1 MLEWCHSIMRLYLA
15 VLVLALV
22 SAVATAKRLA
32 TPLPYVTSYLD
43 GTFYVKAVPGKTP
56 TTTVFR
62 VQAGTDAV
70 VDTYA
75 WYSEVPAAVDLAW
88 SPTAGKIAVARLVV
102 SPGPM
107 LTYTVTSLELYL
119 GGAATKRYTAADLA
133 RLGGA
138 ALPVLRDVKASLT
151 SRQVPSTND
160 YRFVVRMP
168 GVKELAFDIV
178 TGAAVP

>member
-1 MLEWCHSIMRLYLA
+1 
-15 VLVLALV
+15 
-22 SAVATAKRLA
+22 
-32 TPLPYVTSYLD
+32 
-43 GTFYVKAVPGKTP
+43 
-56 TTTVFR
+56 
-62 VQAGTDAV
+62 
-70 VDTYA
+70 
-75 WYSEVPAAVDLAW
+75 
-88 SPTAGKIAVARLVV
+88 
-102 SPGPM
+102 M